1 MESNVEKKKTDRKWQ
16 GREKKQLSFTSEF
29 KEELEYLDSLKN
41 ASNFVGQLIR
51 AHLNKESNDCNR
63 NDNEIIQRLDRR
75 LDRIENILKAGELEV
90 KTAKTTCDFG
100 DKILKSISGFRDD
113 E

>member
-1 MESNVEKKKTDRKWQ
+1 MESNVEKKKIDRKWQ

-51 AHLNKESNDCNR
+51 AHLNKEDSDCNR
-63 NDNEIIQRLDRR
+63 NDNEIIQRLDR
-75 LDRIENILKAGELEV
+75 IENILKAGDLEV

-100 DKILKSISGFRDD
+100 DKILKSISGFRDGDD